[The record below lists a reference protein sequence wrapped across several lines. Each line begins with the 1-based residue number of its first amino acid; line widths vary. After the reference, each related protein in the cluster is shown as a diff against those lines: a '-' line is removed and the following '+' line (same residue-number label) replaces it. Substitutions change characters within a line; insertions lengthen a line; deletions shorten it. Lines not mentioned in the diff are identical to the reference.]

1 MLIQSAVIG
10 PEGGHERG
18 RRLLKAMHEET
29 YGSPMPP
36 VLTTDRGKPFFENSP
51 IHFSI
56 THTKKHAFCVLSERE
71 VGIDAEETDRNISLK
86 LVDKILS
93 STEKERFD
101 AAADKRDALLR
112 FWVLKEA
119 AAKCTGEGLTGY
131 PNHTD
136 FSPDDPRISVMDG
149 CYVAVIGE

>member
-1 MLIQSAVIG
+1 MLRQSAVIG
-10 PEGGHERG
+10 PEGGHECG
-18 RRLLKAMHEET
+18 RRLLKAIFEET

-36 VLTTDRGKPFFENSP
+36 VLTTDRGKPYFAGSSV
-51 IHFSI
+51 HFSI

-86 LVDKILS
+86 LADKILS
-93 STEKERFD
+93 PTEKERFD

-149 CYVAVIGE
+149 CYVAVIEK